1 MNDEPTIA
9 FEQVNVLI
17 ASVKSYK
24 GRAEVRLWC
33 DGKGI
38 KLVVRFERKEFQ
50 EGWLKKDIWL
60 GQSEPYGLTFDQAV
74 RMIIDQLDGK
84 PL

>member
-1 MNDEPTIA
+1 VSDETQVD
-9 FEQVNVLI
+9 FEQVNVLV
-17 ASVKSYK
+17 ASVRSPK

-38 KLVVRFERKEFQ
+38 KLVIRFERKLFN
-50 EGWLKKDIWL
+50 EGWVKQDMWL

-74 RMIIDQLDGK
+74 TLIREKLNEK
-84 PL
+84 TL